1 LNSGLEDFEMKYS
14 TSLMSTAI
22 YCGFAGI
29 ALAALLTS
37 LPVDPLDPGMAPL
50 GNFVADLG
58 GKLNFIGSAI
68 ADTGDLKSNLSSNAD
83 EIDSSAKTEPGILGI
98 MGISLV
104 GISVAHR
111 WRKVR
116 LLDVGAA
123 LGLLIYLAPFFAMAA
138 AAVGLCGPGPLF
150 LRREAVNAEGRRVR
164 LLHLRTIPAAAAFPS
179 VTFSLAVT
187 FDLPRTVQSGSIW
200 ASGSI
205 QKFRR
210 S

>member
-1 LNSGLEDFEMKYS
+1 MKYS

-29 ALAALLTS
+29 ASAALLTS

-68 ADTGDLKSNLSSNAD
+68 ADTGDLKSNLGSKANG
-83 EIDSSAKTEPGILGI
+83 IDSSANAAPENLAL
-98 MGISLV
+98 MGIGLV

-116 LLDVGAA
+116 LLDASAA
-123 LGLLIYLAPFFAMAA
+123 LGLMIYLLPFFAIAS
-138 AAVGLCGPGPLF
+138 AAVRLCGPGPLF
-150 LRREAVNAEGRRVR
+150 LRREAVNAEGHRVR
-164 LLHLRTIPAAAAFPS
+164 LLHLRTVPAAKARCWQHRLLKFVQKTRTDKLPVLVNVLRGEIRLRTAAIS
-179 VTFSLAVT
+179 V
-187 FDLPRTVQSGSIW
+187 
-200 ASGSI
+200 
-205 QKFRR
+205 
-210 S
+210 